1 MATAPRTAGRVG
13 VSTDAEVF
21 SVSDFELEIREL
33 SGDCESKNVLVYGDS
48 GCGKTVLAGTAPN
61 SLILA
66 CEPGYISAARNTL
79 GAEVGTR
86 MVREI
91 PNAAV
96 ALAGIEYLEGG
107 GYKKYEW
114 IVIEGASTLETKV
127 RIGYAAEAYDK
138 NPEKRQ
144 HRNIPAESDYFNT
157 QNFIRSWV
165 SRFVDLPCNVLITAH
180 AQRMDDDSGDRR
192 VMPSFQKRDG
202 ELSNY
207 ISGLMHVVGF
217 MRPRTVNKGQ
227 ENEREVRRI
236 LFKQMT
242 DPTTDTVYF
251 AKDQF
256 NALVPWLDD
265 VTIPDIIARIDSDN
279 EPTPTRAPAQ
289 RRARRS

>member
-1 MATAPRTAGRVG
+1 MPPSARSAGRQG
-13 VSTDAEVF
+13 VATDADVF
-21 SVSDFELEIREL
+21 SVTDFEAEIREL
-33 SGDCESKNVLVYGDS
+33 DGDCESKNILIYGDS

-114 IVIEGASTLETKV
+114 VVIEGASTLETKV
-127 RIGYAAEAYDK
+127 RMGYAAEAYDK

-157 QNFIRSWV
+157 QNFIRSWI

-207 ISGLMHVVGF
+207 ISGLMHCVGF
-217 MRPRTVNKGQ
+217 MRPRTVNKGT
-227 ENEREVRRI
+227 EEAREVRRI

-256 NALVPWLDD
+256 NTLVPYVDD
-265 VTIPDIIARIDSDN
+265 VTVADLITRIDGDS
-279 EPTPTRAPAQ
+279 PKPAKRAAQ
-289 RRARRS
+289 RRAR

>member
-1 MATAPRTAGRVG
+1 MAGARAAGRQG
-13 VSTDAEVF
+13 VATDAEVF
-21 SVSDFELEIREL
+21 SVTDFEAEIREL
-33 SGDCESKNVLVYGDS
+33 DGNCETKNMLIYGDS

-79 GAEVGTR
+79 GAEVGRR

-96 ALAGIEYLEGG
+96 ALAAIEYLEGG
-107 GYKKYEW
+107 GYKKYDW
-114 IVIEGASTLETKV
+114 VVIEGASTLETKI

-165 SRFVDLPCNVLITAH
+165 SRFVDLQSNVLITAH

-207 ISGLMHVVGF
+207 ISGLMHCVGF
-217 MRPRTVNKGQ
+217 MRPRTVNKGK
-227 ENEREVRRI
+227 EDERKVRRI
-236 LFKQMT
+236 LFEQMT

-256 NALVPWLDD
+256 NALTPWQDD
-265 VTIPDIIARIDSDN
+265 VTVPDLIGLIDADTEKPS
-279 EPTPTRAPAQ
+279 PKRTPAQ
-289 RRARRS
+289 RRAR